1 MFKMTSIQIFIS
13 LKRRRLLGSEP
24 IISSVIISTS
34 PASFIL
40 GESASSSPP
49 SLSPVAAASRIGV
62 DHLFRHHLHFS
73 SVGESASSSPPSLN
87 SVSVASRIG
96 VDHFF
101 CHHLHFSSVG
111 VVHPRRVG
119 VIISAVTQI
128 RCCGNQRNPPPS
140 AVNVLKEML
149 LRFTLAAKESDYF
162 VVSKQLELEISLT
175 LAAKESTMEVL
186 CVCGQWRSK
195 DAFQWEFHV
204 DLNRNASFISIEED
218 LQFED
223 LMKIVSEDF
232 KEEVIGL
239 SYGMSLDIKST
250 VEGFPPISVANT
262 RHLRSFIG
270 KSRSFDG
277 TCRLCVKAASQW
289 RPRCRERRN
298 TIPIHRIFVSVV
310 ADEESHIH
318 RRLWRRGECLKRIAG
333 DDGGAVRV

>member
-1 MFKMTSIQIFIS
+1 MPSRLTSISYLIKLLTAIQTITLTTAS
-13 LKRRRLLGSEP
+13 GLGPGLQKKRRLLGSEQ
-24 IISSVIISTS
+24 IISSVIIFTS
-34 PASFIL
+34 PASVIL

-49 SLSPVAAASRIGV
+49 SLSSVAAASRIGV
-62 DHLFRHHLHFS
+62 DHFSRHHLHFS
-73 SVGESASSSPPSLN
+73 SVG
-87 SVSVASRIG
+87 I
-96 VDHFF
+96 
-101 CHHLHFSSVG
+101 
-111 VVHPRRVG
+111 VHPRRVG

-128 RCCGNQRNPPPS
+128 RCCGNQRNPSPS
-140 AVNVLKEML
+140 AVKVLKEML
-149 LRFTLAAKESDYF
+149 IRFTLAAKESDYF

-175 LAAKESTMEVL
+175 LAAKES
-186 CVCGQWRSK
+186 
-195 DAFQWEFHV
+195 FQSLWEFHV

-277 TCRLCVKAASQW
+277 TCRLCVKSNLREMITGNDKTKSESVAAVAS
-289 RPRCRERRN
+289 RRRDRE
-298 TIPIHRIFVSVV
+298 
-310 ADEESHIH
+310 EESPS
-318 RRLWRRGECLKRIAG
+318 RR
-333 DDGGAVRV
+333 VREMPF